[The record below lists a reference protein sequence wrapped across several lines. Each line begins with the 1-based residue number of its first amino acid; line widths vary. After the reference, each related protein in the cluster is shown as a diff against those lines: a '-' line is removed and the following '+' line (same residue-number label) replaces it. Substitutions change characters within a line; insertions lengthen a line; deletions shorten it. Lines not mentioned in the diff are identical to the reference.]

1 MGFYFIYNLMKWN
14 WLVFFGNVMYSLEYL
29 KGSIFRLFSEVS
41 FLDTYKDCAGFQ
53 KLLSN
58 LLLVVNFSVSF

>member
-1 MGFYFIYNLMKWN
+1 MKWN